1 MDRIRIVLIGRNE
14 TFCHGLQAFLEG
26 HADVESVVAAH
37 SIGEGAALVGQVD
50 PSVVLIDLDFPDDD
64 GAAAVEAIRQQT
76 AAKPIVALT
85 AAAGEDALRAAMRA
99 GALGCVLKDSH
110 HTELIEALRT
120 AAGHKR
126 FVCGALAT
134 TILAGAPDGVG
145 ITPGIANEEVA
156 RLITHRERE
165 VLMRIALGQSNKLS
179 ARDLGLSVKTVEK
192 HRSNLMRKLNLHN
205 TAAVTMF
212 ALRHGLVDHEDARIG

>member
-14 TFCHGLQAFLEG
+14 TLCKGLQALLEG
-26 HADVESVVAAH
+26 HVDVELVVAAH
-37 SIGEGAALVGQVD
+37 SIGEAAALVGQVD
-50 PSVVLIDLDFPDDD
+50 PSVVLVDIDFPDDG
-64 GAAAVEAIRQQT
+64 GAAAIEAVRQHAPGT
-76 AAKPIVALT
+76 PLVALT
-85 AAAGEDALRAAMRA
+85 AAPGEDSLRAAMRA
-99 GALGCVLKDSH
+99 GALGYVLKDSH
-110 HTELIEALRT
+110 HAELIEALHT

-126 FVCGALAT
+126 FVCGALAPAV
-134 TILAGAPDGVG
+134 LAGNANGTGICIGV
-145 ITPGIANEEVA
+145 ANQEVA
-156 RLITHRERE
+156 RMITQRERE

-212 ALRHGLVDHEDARIG
+212 ALRHGLVDHEDAAVG